1 MKYTFGQPI
10 KEVTTVEMMKMQ
22 MAEDQHEINML
33 RKRVAELVDERNDAL
48 KKVANLQAQLNIQQY
63 WEDENIA

>member
-10 KEVTTVEMMKMQ
+10 TEVTTVEMMKMQ
-22 MAEDQHEINML
+22 IAEDQHEINTL

-48 KKVANLQAQLNIQQY
+48 QLVNNLQAQLNIQQY
-63 WEDENIA
+63 WEDENTA

>member
-10 KEVTTVEMMKMQ
+10 TEVTTVELMKKQ

-33 RKRVAELVDERNDAL
+33 RKRIAELVDERNDAIQLANNL
-48 KKVANLQAQLNIQQY
+48 KAQLNIQDY
-63 WEDENIA
+63 WEDDNTA